1 MFKIYKMGGFK
12 SSHFVY
18 RNRDKGKYRDRPDC
32 KMKKLVE
39 LLAEYEL
46 QSMEFAGECLRI
58 NN

>member
-1 MFKIYKMGGFK
+1 MGGFK